1 MEKKI
6 GIWLDSEKA
15 FLIALTNDGETVS
28 RIESDVEHRLRFQ
41 GEGKTT
47 HRIATLSGNPE
58 NKHEER
64 KKHQLADYFERI
76 LKNIKD
82 ADQVFLFGPSQTKD
96 WLGKE
101 FKTNHLMESKLI
113 GMANADLITER
124 QMIARTREF
133 FTDYEKNKKH
143 H

>member
-1 MEKKI
+1 MEKRM

-15 FLIALTNDGETVS
+15 FLIALTKEGETVAK
-28 RIESDVEHRLRFQ
+28 IESEVEHRVRFD

-58 NKHEER
+58 NKLEER
-64 KKHQLADYFERI
+64 KKHQLADYFDRI
-76 LKNIKD
+76 MKNLKD

-101 FKTNHLMESKLI
+101 FKNDQLMGSRLVGI
-113 GMANADLITER
+113 GNADLITER
-124 QMIARTREF
+124 QMIARTKEF
-133 FTDYEKNKKH
+133 FAEFDKIRKAK
-143 H
+143 